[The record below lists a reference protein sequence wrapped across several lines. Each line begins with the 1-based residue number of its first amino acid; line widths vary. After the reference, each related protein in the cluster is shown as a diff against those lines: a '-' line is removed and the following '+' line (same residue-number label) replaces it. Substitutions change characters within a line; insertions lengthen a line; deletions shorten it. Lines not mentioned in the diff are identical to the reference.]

1 MSKVHQTDILLLL
14 SSKLPLR
21 HPQMADTSITPT
33 QSANVD
39 ADAAGD
45 LVLVIGSGD
54 IQRSVRA
61 SSKIL
66 SLASPVLA
74 AMFSPRRFSE
84 GTALSPSNPPEI
96 HLPEDDPE
104 AVTTFCHLVHFR
116 EYHGKQPGPSFD
128 QLMNMALFCDK
139 YDAGLAF
146 NPWSELW
153 LQPQSDSDTSED
165 YGNLLALAY
174 AFDNQE
180 GFWISSRSMM
190 QYDMAERSDGT
201 RNELL
206 SLLPQGLYGKPDID
220 PSVGQTQTCSVLI
233 VLLFA
238 KRQSAKIASL
248 LYLNF
253 LQGLNTL
260 WLVSFRTVLEV
271 QPSTPILSKAAMSS
285 KNYIGSTFGQYRLV
299 SIQSTWTI
307 SRDQSPVS
315 MSRRVPTSNGS

>member
-1 MSKVHQTDILLLL
+1 
-14 SSKLPLR
+14 
-21 HPQMADTSITPT
+21 MADTSNTPT

-39 ADAAGD
+39 ADPAGD

-61 SSKIL
+61 SSKVL
-66 SLASPVLA
+66 SLASSVLA

-96 HLPEDDPE
+96 YLPEDDPE

-153 LQPQSDSDTSED
+153 LHPQSDSDTSED

-174 AFDNQE
+174 AFDNQ
-180 GFWISSRSMM
+180 SR
-190 QYDMAERSDGT
+190 DRSRD
-201 RNELL
+201 
-206 SLLPQGLYGKPDID
+206 
-220 PSVGQTQTCSVLI
+220 
-233 VLLFA
+233 
-238 KRQSAKIASL
+238 SARGMRCTI
-248 LYLNF
+248 Y
-253 LQGLNTL
+253 
-260 WLVSFRTVLEV
+260 VSFAH
-271 QPSTPILSKAAMSS
+271 ST
-285 KNYIGSTFGQYRLV
+285 
-299 SIQSTWTI
+299 
-307 SRDQSPVS
+307 SP
-315 MSRRVPTSNGS
+315 